1 LFLDEVGELPLSIQ
15 VKLLRS
21 LQERVIRR
29 VGATDDIKVDVRII
43 AATNRHLE
51 EMVQKG
57 TFRQDLYYRLN
68 VIHIKTPSLRE
79 RKEDIPILAHHFL
92 KKYNEKLHK
101 NISTISTEAMEN
113 LKKYDYPGNVRELEN
128 MIERTVALEG
138 GATVLPESLPPL
150 VNTSSGRKLASS
162 NEIEVTD
169 DGVDLDKIIGQIE
182 KELIIKSIHQANGIK
197 KRAAKL
203 LNITFRSMRYRIEK
217 YNLGT
222 VGDDELDEE

>member
-1 LFLDEVGELPLSIQ
+1 
-15 VKLLRS
+15 
-21 LQERVIRR
+21 
-29 VGATDDIKVDVRII
+29 
-43 AATNRHLE
+43 
-51 EMVQKG
+51 
-57 TFRQDLYYRLN
+57 
-68 VIHIKTPSLRE
+68 
-79 RKEDIPILAHHFL
+79 
-92 KKYNEKLHK
+92 
-101 NISTISTEAMEN
+101 
-113 LKKYDYPGNVRELEN
+113 
-128 MIERTVALEG
+128 
-138 GATVLPESLPPL
+138 

-182 KELIIKSIHQANGIK
+182 KELIIKAIHQANGIK